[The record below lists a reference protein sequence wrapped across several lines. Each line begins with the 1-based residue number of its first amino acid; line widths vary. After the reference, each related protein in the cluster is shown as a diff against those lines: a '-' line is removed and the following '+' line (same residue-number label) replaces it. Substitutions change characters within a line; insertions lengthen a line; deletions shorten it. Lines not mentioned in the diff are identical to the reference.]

1 MSWLVLLFILESNGC
16 REAMSGQNNEFDNAV
31 PSASDGDGSPS
42 SLVRASKRQRLS
54 TSSGNDAAVNNDDDT
69 TIEQLTLPPE
79 MWANVMKYLP
89 FDNILSCCVVSR
101 SMLHETMP
109 LLTKIQINNAAQM
122 NLAVASRFRDVTDIH
137 INSLLLREIDD
148 EFEDVNFD
156 FESRIRVLP
165 FLFCFV
171 KTLERVHFGAKDNLG
186 NVIEGFSP
194 TNACFWEES
203 DMGYPYEAPWDLMMA
218 FIDSLSGAFICG
230 ALPQHLQISGLCC
243 PSTRDRRMG
252 TQCATCIR
260 ACKSFPLESVARF
273 HSHGSSAE
281 NARSG
286 RAFGLDVCLPIAQV
300 ESIIE
305 TRTGGKELLLS
316 DERLFRLLESGR
328 RWEIGDEDSGK
339 LVIVKYKKTQ
349 LDEMKRVIT
358 YAGLDVK
365 KLPTD
370 KLQAAVL
377 KSFEKGTTLPPKMR
391 CYLSEQSLLCLK
403 DEVDL
408 SIDVAEICGSTSEFL
423 PSLKSVV
430 NVLVQYYDEEALH
443 NTTER
448 WFEYEDIVGDC
459 FTLIRRFLELDKDA
473 LTQDDMNNV
482 LPCLVKALNDTNRL
496 EAVSSLGLIYA
507 NGSDKQ
513 RKMIINGGVISKF
526 VGLLELSEESITKIA
541 LSGLVDILAD
551 EKKGHVEAMVQAGG
565 IAKLVSMLHSSDDLM
580 VDKAQSLLVIAANH
594 NIQKVIDAKGHEG
607 LFRIILS
614 DDHKESIPK
623 CSVLLHKI
631 FEVDNP
637 PIEQAVNA
645 NLTPRLVEILN
656 TTEDA
661 VVQKNLAFVCIALA
675 CGANEGNIDALM
687 KESGLLSTLVD
698 LQYSSVGDVSEAAIT
713 CLEHIANI
721 RSSFDA
727 ESGDALAWG
736 EYAFLDLVDSDD
748 DGSSVSF
755 EEALEVSD
763 EEVAMEEQQAE
774 AGIVT
779 SIFYDPPLSPTT
791 DEDCD
796 GFSSGETN
804 DSTFA
809 PSLLG
814 IHRKMLQTVLIYAT
828 QNQTE
833 VDILASV
840 CKEFSVAAEACF
852 GYSKLSRG
860 LLNLRKFQKGSE
872 NEIMEILCDRKN
884 EVDGTSVM
892 SFKNLHALA
901 ANVMKSMHHGGP
913 CASFRLRWDTVF
925 YLFGTFQVLLTV
937 TSLVVIAIF

>member
-1 MSWLVLLFILESNGC
+1 MNSRNAPSP
-16 REAMSGQNNEFDNAV
+16 SGDDAR
-31 PSASDGDGSPS
+31 DGSP
-42 SLVRASKRQRLS
+42 SLVRASKRQRCLN
-54 TSSGNDAAVNNDDDT
+54 SGNDTAVNNNNDDT
-69 TIEQLTLPPE
+69 TIDKITLPPE

-89 FDNILSCCVVSR
+89 FDNILSCCAVSR

-109 LLTKIQINNAAQM
+109 LLTKIQINKAAQM

-137 INSLLLREIDD
+137 INSLLLIEIDE
-148 EFEDVNFD
+148 EFEDVYFD

-165 FLFCFV
+165 FLFCFI
-171 KTLERVHFGAKDNLG
+171 KTLERVHFGAKDNNLG
-186 NVIEGFSP
+186 NVIDGFSP
-194 TNACFWEES
+194 ANACFWEES
-203 DMGYPYEAPWDLMMA
+203 DEGYPYEAPWDLMMA

-243 PSTRDRRMG
+243 PSIRYRRS
-252 TQCATCIR
+252 TQCSTCIR

-273 HSHGSSAE
+273 HSDGSSAE

-305 TRTGGKELLLS
+305 SRPGGKELLLS

-328 RWEIGDEDSGK
+328 RWEIGDDDSGK

-349 LDEMKRVIT
+349 LDEMKRIIT

-365 KLPTD
+365 KLPTE

-391 CYLSEQSLLCLK
+391 RHLSEQSLLCLK

-408 SIDVAEICGSTSEFL
+408 CIDVTEICGSTSEFL
-423 PSLKSVV
+423 PSLKCTV

-459 FTLIRRFLELDKDA
+459 FTLIRCFLELDKDA
-473 LTQDDMNNV
+473 LTQDEMKNV
-482 LPCLVKALNDTNRL
+482 VPCLVKALNDTNRS
-496 EAVSSLGLIYA
+496 EAASALGLIYA
-507 NGSDKQ
+507 NGPGEQ
-513 RKMIINGGVISKF
+513 RQMIINAGVISKF

-551 EKKGHVEAMVQAGG
+551 ERKEHVEAMVQAGG

-580 VDKAQSLLVIAANH
+580 VDKAQSLLVIAANDH
-594 NIQKVIDAKGHEG
+594 IQKLIDAKAHEG
-607 LFRIILS
+607 LFRVILS
-614 DDHKESIPK
+614 DEHKESIPK
-623 CSVLLHKI
+623 CSVLLRKI
-631 FEVDNP
+631 FEVDNH
-637 PIEQAVNA
+637 PIQQAVNA

-656 TTEDA
+656 TTEDE

-675 CGANEGNIDALM
+675 SGANESNIDALM
-687 KESGLLSTLVD
+687 RETGLLTLLVD
-698 LQYSSVGDVSEAAIT
+698 LQYSSLGDVSEEAIT

-721 RSSFDA
+721 RSSFDN
-727 ESGDALAWG
+727 ESGEALAWG
-736 EYAFLDLVDSDD
+736 EYMMLDLVDSDD
-748 DGSSVSF
+748 DGSSVSC
-755 EEALEVSD
+755 EEAVEVSD
-763 EEVAMEEQQAE
+763 EEVALEEQQAE

-779 SIFYDPPLSPTT
+779 SISHDPPLSPTT

-796 GFSSGETN
+796 VFSSEETN
-804 DSTFA
+804 DSTVT
-809 PSLLG
+809 PSRSLLG
-814 IHRKMLQTVLIYAT
+814 IPRKLLQTILIYAT

-833 VDILASV
+833 VNILASV
-840 CKEFSVAAEACF
+840 CKEFSVAVETYDDSAPREGFVFRHPCLR
-852 GYSKLSRG
+852 YRKLTRG
-860 LLNLRKFQKGSE
+860 LRNIRKFQKSSAD
-872 NEIMEILCDRKN
+872 NEIMEILCDREN

-892 SFKNLHALA
+892 SPEKLHILA
-901 ANVMKSMHHGGP
+901 ANVMKRMHHGGP
-913 CASFRLRWDTVF
+913 SATFRLREDTVY
-925 YLFGTFQVLLTV
+925 YLFGTYSTHFTIDYLQL
-937 TSLVVIAIF
+937 FF

>member
-1 MSWLVLLFILESNGC
+1 MDSRNDAPSGDATRRDES
-16 REAMSGQNNEFDNAV
+16 
-31 PSASDGDGSPS
+31 P
-42 SLVRASKRQRLS
+42 SLVRASKRQRCH
-54 TSSGNDAAVNNDDDT
+54 SSDNDAAVNNNSDDT

-109 LLTKIQINNAAQM
+109 LLTKIEINKAAQM

-137 INSLLLREIDD
+137 INSLLLRQVYEEGSWD
-148 EFEDVNFD
+148 EFSEIYFNL
-156 FESRIRVLP
+156 ESRIRVLP

-171 KTLERVHFGAKDNLG
+171 KTLERVHFGAKDQLG
-186 NVIEGFSP
+186 NVIELFSP
-194 TNACFWEES
+194 ANEYFCEDS
-203 DMGYPYEAPWDLMMA
+203 DEGYPYEAARDIMMA

-243 PSTRDRRMG
+243 PNNSNYSDFSGQCG
-252 TQCATCIR
+252 TCQR
-260 ACKSFPLESVARF
+260 ACKSFPLKSVASSF
-273 HSHGSSAE
+273 HCRGSSSE

-305 TRTGGKELLLS
+305 TRTGGRELLLS
-316 DERLFRLLESGR
+316 DERLFKLLESGR
-328 RWEIGDEDSGK
+328 RWEIGDDNNGK

-358 YAGLDVK
+358 YVGLDVK
-365 KLPTD
+365 KLPTER
-370 KLQAAVL
+370 LQEAIL
-377 KSFEKGTTLPPKMR
+377 KSFEKDSILPPKMLR
-391 CYLSEQSLLCLK
+391 YLSEQTLLCLK
-403 DEVDL
+403 DDVDL
-408 SIDVAEICGSTSEFL
+408 CIDTAEICGSATSEFL
-423 PSLKSVV
+423 PSLKCVV
-430 NVLVQYYDEEALH
+430 NVLVQYYDEEAPH
-443 NTTER
+443 NNIEFR
-448 WFEYEDIVGDC
+448 CFEYADILDDC
-459 FTLIRRFLELDKDA
+459 FTLFRRFLELDKGA
-473 LTQDDMNNV
+473 PNKDDTNNLV
-482 LPCLVKALNDTNRL
+482 PCLVKALNDTNRL
-496 EAVSSLGLIYA
+496 EAVSSLRLIYA
-507 NGSDKQ
+507 NGSDEQ
-513 RKMIINGGVISKF
+513 RQMIINAGVISKF
-526 VGLLELSEESITKIA
+526 VRLLELSEESITKIS

-551 EKKGHVEAMVQAGG
+551 EKKEHVEAMVQSGG
-565 IAKLVSMLHSSDDLM
+565 IAKLVSILRLSDDLM
-580 VDKAQSLLVIAANH
+580 VDKAQNLLVIAANH
-594 NIQKVIDAKGHEG
+594 NIKKVIDAEAHEG
-607 LFRIILS
+607 LFRVILS
-614 DDHKESIPK
+614 DEHKESIPK

-631 FEVDNP
+631 FEADNP
-637 PIEQAVNA
+637 PIEQALSA

-675 CGANEGNIDALM
+675 SGAKEDNIDSLM
-687 KESGLLSTLVD
+687 RESGLLSSLVD
-698 LQYSSVGDVSEAAIT
+698 LQYSSLGDVSEAAIT
-713 CLEHIANI
+713 CLEHISKI
-721 RSSFDA
+721 RSSFDS

-748 DGSSVSF
+748 DGSSVSC

-763 EEVAMEEQQAE
+763 EEVALEEQQAE

-791 DEDCD
+791 DEDYD
-796 GFSSGETN
+796 VFSSEKTN
-804 DSTFA
+804 DSTVTS
-809 PSLLG
+809 SLLG
-814 IHRKMLQTVLIYAT
+814 IPRKLLQTILIYAT

-833 VDILASV
+833 VNILASV
-840 CKEFSVAAEACF
+840 CKEFSVAVEACF

-860 LLNLRKFQKGSE
+860 LLDLQKFQKGSD

-884 EVDGTSVM
+884 EDDGTSRL
-892 SFKNLHALA
+892 SFKNLHNLA
-901 ANVMKSMHHGGP
+901 ANVMKRMHNGGP

-937 TSLVVIAIF
+937 TSLVVIVIF